1 MEVRMFKVVVTD
13 YTYENLDIERKI
25 LARPDIELQDYQYRD
40 AAHVKEIT
48 ADCDVL
54 VTQYA
59 DINREVIENLAHCRM
74 IIRYAI
80 GVDNIDL
87 AAASERGIPVVNVPD
102 YGIDEVSTYA
112 VTLLLCAARKIPQTI
127 DMIRRAEW
135 NYAITKPMYRTAG
148 KTVGLIG
155 FGRIPRAVAKKLSG
169 FDMQI
174 LAYDPF
180 VPEES
185 AKELGVKLVSFE
197 ELVCQ
202 SDYISVHCPL
212 TAQTH
217 HIVNEDVL
225 RAMKKTA
232 FLINTSRGATV
243 DTEALYRACR
253 DGEIAGAAIDVTE
266 QEPLPAGSPL
276 RTLNNLI
283 ITPHIAWYTEEAIA
297 TLKEKL
303 AQEIIRVYEGGQPV
317 NIVNRN
323 SLKGMETK

>member
-1 MEVRMFKVVVTD
+1 M
-13 YTYENLDIERKI
+13 
-25 LARPDIELQDYQYRD
+25 
-40 AAHVKEIT
+40 KEIT

-180 VPEES
+180 VSEES

>member
-1 MEVRMFKVVVTD
+1 MFKVVVTD

-25 LARPDIELQDYQYRD
+25 LAKPDIEVKDYQYRD
-40 AAHVKEIT
+40 AEHVKHIA

-59 DINREVIENLAHCRM
+59 DINRDVIEHLEHCKM

-87 AAASERGIPVVNVPD
+87 TAASERGIPVVNVPD

-127 DMIRRAEW
+127 DMIRRTEW
-135 NYAITKPMYRTAG
+135 NYAVTKPMYRTAG
-148 KTVGLIG
+148 KTVGLVG
-155 FGRIPRAVAKKLSG
+155 FGRIPRAVARKLSG

-174 LAYDPF
+174 LAYDPY
-180 VPEES
+180 VSEQS
-185 AKELGVKLVSFE
+185 AAALGVKLVTFE
-197 ELVCQ
+197 ELIRQ

-212 TAQTH
+212 TEQTH
-217 HIVNEDVL
+217 HLINEDVL

-243 DTEALYRACR
+243 DTQALYRACR

-266 QEPLPAGSPL
+266 QEPLPADSPL
-276 RTLNNLI
+276 RTLENLI
-283 ITPHIAWYTEEAIA
+283 ITPHIAWYTEEAIV

-303 AQEIIRVYEGGQPV
+303 AQEVIRVYEGVEPL

-323 SLKGMETK
+323 TLKGMEKK

>member
-1 MEVRMFKVVVTD
+1 MFKVVVTD

-253 DGEIAGAAIDVTE
+253 DGEIAGAAILSLIHIS
-266 QEPLPAGSPL
+266 EPT
-276 RTLNNLI
+276 R
-283 ITPHIAWYTEEAIA
+283 H
-297 TLKEKL
+297 
-303 AQEIIRVYEGGQPV
+303 
-317 NIVNRN
+317 
-323 SLKGMETK
+323 

>member
-1 MEVRMFKVVVTD
+1 MFKVVVTD

-25 LARPDIELQDYQYRD
+25 LARPDIELKDYQYRD

-102 YGIDEVSTYA
+102 YGVDEVSTYA

-169 FDMQI
+169 FGMQI

-180 VPEES
+180 VSEES

-202 SDYISVHCPL
+202 SDYISIHCPL
-212 TAQTH
+212 TTQTH
-217 HIVNEDVL
+217 HTRIEKSISVML
-225 RAMKKTA
+225 A
-232 FLINTSRGATV
+232 SRTV
-243 DTEALYRACR
+243 
-253 DGEIAGAAIDVTE
+253 
-266 QEPLPAGSPL
+266 
-276 RTLNNLI
+276 
-283 ITPHIAWYTEEAIA
+283 
-297 TLKEKL
+297 
-303 AQEIIRVYEGGQPV
+303 
-317 NIVNRN
+317 
-323 SLKGMETK
+323 

>member
-1 MEVRMFKVVVTD
+1 MFKVVVTD

-25 LARPDIELQDYQYRD
+25 LARPDIELKDYQYRD

-180 VPEES
+180 VSEES

-225 RAMKKTA
+225 RAMKEDGVPDQH
-232 FLINTSRGATV
+232 LPRRDRRHRS
-243 DTEALYRACR
+243 ALSCLPRRRNCR
-253 DGEIAGAAIDVTE
+253 RSHRCDRAGAASCRQSPANAE
-266 QEPLPAGSPL
+266 QSHYHAAYCLVHGRSDCNAQGKACAGNHPC
-276 RTLNNLI
+276 
-283 ITPHIAWYTEEAIA
+283 
-297 TLKEKL
+297 
-303 AQEIIRVYEGGQPV
+303 V
-317 NIVNRN
+317 
-323 SLKGMETK
+323 

>member
-1 MEVRMFKVVVTD
+1 MFKVVVTD

-25 LARPDIELQDYQYRD
+25 LARPDIELKDYQYRD

-135 NYAITKPMYRTAG
+135 NYVITKPMYRTAG

-180 VPEES
+180 VSEES

-243 DTEALYRACR
+243 DTEALYHACR

>member
-1 MEVRMFKVVVTD
+1 M
-13 YTYENLDIERKI
+13 DIERKI
-25 LARPDIELQDYQYRD
+25 LARPDIELKDYQYRD

-180 VPEES
+180 VSEER

>member
-1 MEVRMFKVVVTD
+1 M
-13 YTYENLDIERKI
+13 DIERKI
-25 LARPDIELQDYQYRD
+25 LARPDIELKDYQYRD

-127 DMIRRAEW
+127 DMIRGAGW
-135 NYAITKPMYRTAG
+135 NYAITRPMYRTAG

-155 FGRIPRAVAKKLSG
+155 FGRIPRAVARKLSG

-180 VPEES
+180 VSEES
-185 AKELGVKLVSFE
+185 AKERGVKLDDLMKPAGVASK
-197 ELVCQ
+197 
-202 SDYISVHCPL
+202 
-212 TAQTH
+212 TT
-217 HIVNEDVL
+217 L
-225 RAMKKTA
+225 RKYLK
-232 FLINTSRGATV
+232 
-243 DTEALYRACR
+243 
-253 DGEIAGAAIDVTE
+253 
-266 QEPLPAGSPL
+266 EPLSFQMKCVIAICKWL
-276 RTLNNLI
+276 RI
-283 ITPHIAWYTEEAIA
+283 PREEFLAIWD
-297 TLKEKL
+297 
-303 AQEIIRVYEGGQPV
+303 Y
-317 NIVNRN
+317 
-323 SLKGMETK
+323 

>member
-1 MEVRMFKVVVTD
+1 MFKVVVTD

-25 LARPDIELQDYQYRD
+25 LARPDIELKDYQYRD

-59 DINREVIENLAHCRM
+59 GINREVIENLAHCRM

-174 LAYDPF
+174 LAYDPVQIRQGLF
-180 VPEES
+180 C
-185 AKELGVKLVSFE
+185 AAGQFMHGFAHFSFI
-197 ELVCQ
+197 LRCGIDHGRAHSQPHRCNGSCGSHIHPASSFPPSQ
-202 SDYISVHCPL
+202 S
-212 TAQTH
+212 
-217 HIVNEDVL
+217 
-225 RAMKKTA
+225 
-232 FLINTSRGATV
+232 
-243 DTEALYRACR
+243 
-253 DGEIAGAAIDVTE
+253 
-266 QEPLPAGSPL
+266 
-276 RTLNNLI
+276 
-283 ITPHIAWYTEEAIA
+283 
-297 TLKEKL
+297 
-303 AQEIIRVYEGGQPV
+303 
-317 NIVNRN
+317 
-323 SLKGMETK
+323 

>member
-1 MEVRMFKVVVTD
+1 MFKVVVTD

-25 LARPDIELQDYQYRD
+25 LARPDIELKDYQYRD

-180 VPEES
+180 VSEEN

-217 HIVNEDVL
+217 HSQTAVTTILVNLVKKIVTY
-225 RAMKKTA
+225 K
-232 FLINTSRGATV
+232 F
-243 DTEALYRACR
+243 
-253 DGEIAGAAIDVTE
+253 AGA
-266 QEPLPAGSPL
+266 
-276 RTLNNLI
+276 
-283 ITPHIAWYTEEAIA
+283 
-297 TLKEKL
+297 
-303 AQEIIRVYEGGQPV
+303 
-317 NIVNRN
+317 IVGKSR
-323 SLKGMETK
+323 

>member
-1 MEVRMFKVVVTD
+1 MFKVVVTD

-25 LARPDIELQDYQYRD
+25 LARPDIELKDYQYRD

-135 NYAITKPMYRTAG
+135 NYATTKPMYRTAG

-180 VPEES
+180 VSEES

>member
-1 MEVRMFKVVVTD
+1 MGIKCSDSQLLLLEVGGLVSKTKGKWEA
-13 YTYENLDIERKI
+13 TIPILDKEQTNSLRS
-25 LARPDIELQDYQYRD
+25 LS
-40 AAHVKEIT
+40 KEIAESMYVKT
-48 ADCDVL
+48 KADFISLAQTISEMGFKNNVL
-54 VTQYA
+54 SLVFSYLLDGKMWTKLVLFE
-59 DINREVIENLAHCRM
+59 D
-74 IIRYAI
+74 
-80 GVDNIDL
+80 VDNYTSWSGCYWVL
-87 AAASERGIPVVNVPD
+87 YESRNGFACGTN
-102 YGIDEVSTYA
+102 
-112 VTLLLCAARKIPQTI
+112 
-127 DMIRRAEW
+127 
-135 NYAITKPMYRTAG
+135 
-148 KTVGLIG
+148 G
-155 FGRIPRAVAKKLSG
+155 FGEQNL
-169 FDMQI
+169 I
-174 LAYDPF
+174 LTYDPF
-180 VPEES
+180 VSEES

-243 DTEALYRACR
+243 DTEALYHACR

>member
-1 MEVRMFKVVVTD
+1 M
-13 YTYENLDIERKI
+13 
-25 LARPDIELQDYQYRD
+25 
-40 AAHVKEIT
+40 KEIT

-180 VPEES
+180 VSEES

-243 DTEALYRACR
+243 DTEALYHACR

>member
-1 MEVRMFKVVVTD
+1 MFKVVVTD

-25 LARPDIELQDYQYRD
+25 LARPDIELKDYQYRD

-180 VPEES
+180 VSEES

-253 DGEIAGAAIDVTE
+253 DEIAGAAIDVTE

>member
-1 MEVRMFKVVVTD
+1 M
-13 YTYENLDIERKI
+13 
-25 LARPDIELQDYQYRD
+25 
-40 AAHVKEIT
+40 
-48 ADCDVL
+48 
-54 VTQYA
+54 
-59 DINREVIENLAHCRM
+59 
-74 IIRYAI
+74 
-80 GVDNIDL
+80 
-87 AAASERGIPVVNVPD
+87 
-102 YGIDEVSTYA
+102 
-112 VTLLLCAARKIPQTI
+112 
-127 DMIRRAEW
+127 
-135 NYAITKPMYRTAG
+135 
-148 KTVGLIG
+148 
-155 FGRIPRAVAKKLSG
+155 AKKLSG

-180 VPEES
+180 VSEES

-243 DTEALYRACR
+243 DTEALYHACR

>member
-1 MEVRMFKVVVTD
+1 MP
-13 YTYENLDIERKI
+13 NG
-25 LARPDIELQDYQYRD
+25 
-40 AAHVKEIT
+40 IT
-48 ADCDVL
+48 QSQSPCTA
-54 VTQYA
+54 Q
-59 DINREVIENLAHCRM
+59 
-74 IIRYAI
+74 
-80 GVDNIDL
+80 
-87 AAASERGIPVVNVPD
+87 
-102 YGIDEVSTYA
+102 
-112 VTLLLCAARKIPQTI
+112 
-127 DMIRRAEW
+127 RA
-135 NYAITKPMYRTAG
+135 

-155 FGRIPRAVAKKLSG
+155 FGRIPRTVAKKLSG

-180 VPEES
+180 VSEES

>member
-1 MEVRMFKVVVTD
+1 MRIWTLSEKFSPD
-13 YTYENLDIERKI
+13 
-25 LARPDIELQDYQYRD
+25 PDIELQDYQYRD

-243 DTEALYRACR
+243 DTEALYHACR

>member
-1 MEVRMFKVVVTD
+1 MFKVVVTD

-25 LARPDIELQDYQYRD
+25 LARPDIELKDYQYRD

-112 VTLLLCAARKIPQTI
+112 VTLLLCAARKLPQTI

-180 VPEES
+180 VSEES

-303 AQEIIRVYEGGQPV
+303 AQEIIRVYEGGQPI